1 MENNEKL
8 GEEHIPRQEI
18 GEQMDAVEERV
29 FNDEAAAI
37 EFFELVKHRLL
48 AVNHWASLTGSALS
62 TFQLNNHFGNPVERL
77 AEEGDYIKID
87 IPGPGSGVGKGY
99 DWVLVETIIRA
110 HEAGM
115 EVLTLRARPTAN
127 PLSKSNDT
135 AHFLTE
141 QATSTFQVKRIGKHI
156 YAEEHGRNEQ
166 ANTYT
171 ADTLDNLRNMAV
183 GWMAMLGLSYPQ
195 WKSLLKGL
203 LADP

>member
-1 MENNEKL
+1 MEKNKDF
-8 GEEHIPRQEI
+8 GKEHVPSQEI
-18 GEQMDAVEERV
+18 GEQMDAEEQRL
-29 FNDEAAAI
+29 FTDEAAAI
-37 EFFELVKHRLL
+37 EFFELVKYRLL
-48 AVNHWASLTGSALS
+48 DVNQWASLTGSALS
-62 TFQLNNHFGNPVERL
+62 TFQLNNTFGNPVERL

-87 IPGPGSGVGKGY
+87 IPGPGSSVGKGY
-99 DWVLVETIIRA
+99 DWVLIEKVMQAKE
-110 HEAGM
+110 EGM
-115 EVLTLRARPTAN
+115 EVLTLRARPAAN

-141 QATSTFQVKRIGKHI
+141 QATSTFQVKRIGKHL

-171 ADTLDNLRNMAV
+171 ADTLDNIRNMAV

-203 LADP
+203 LADR